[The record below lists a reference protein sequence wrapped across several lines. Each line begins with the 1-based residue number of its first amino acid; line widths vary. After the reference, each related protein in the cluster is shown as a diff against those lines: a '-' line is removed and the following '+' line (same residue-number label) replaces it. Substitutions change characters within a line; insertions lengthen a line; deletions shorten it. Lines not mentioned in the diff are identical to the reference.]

1 MFRRGGFHA
10 YRESY
15 VRKAARKYS
24 IPVSV
29 ILISMLVCHLFFLRS
44 FIVLDQSMSPG
55 IQPGDILLVSLQVQ
69 TYNHGDLTLYY
80 PPYTSKHTVL
90 TILRRALSYLP
101 GRLLPEYPNY
111 LHRPVIR
118 EVLQNDNPDVDI
130 SSLFYEDVP
139 EGFPLHASDFSSLEE
154 NYVLLLAHSGSG
166 HIDSRHIGS
175 VNSSDLSGRAFF
187 RIWPLHRFGRL
198 TPGNAL

>member
-24 IPVSV
+24 IPVTI
-29 ILISMLVCHLFFLRS
+29 ILISTVICHLFFLRS

-55 IQPGDILLVSLQVQ
+55 IQPGDILLVSLQVK

-80 PPYTSKHTVL
+80 PPYTRQHTVFTL
-90 TILRRALSYLP
+90 IRRALSYLP
-101 GRLLPEYPNY
+101 GSLLPEYPNY

-118 EVLQNDNPDVDI
+118 EILHNDHSETDI
-130 SSLFYEDVP
+130 SQVFFENVP
-139 EGFPLHASDFSSLEE
+139 EGFPLHASDFSSMEE
-154 NYVLLLAHSGSG
+154 NQVLLLAHSGSG
-166 HIDSRHIGS
+166 HIDSRHTGA
-175 VNSSDLSGRAFF
+175 VNTNDLTGRAFF